1 MSLFPPNKSTNPAGR
16 LGRWSARRGEDCHG
30 CRRGMLRGGS
40 RYASRVALGL
50 MAVLVTS
57 SPAAA
62 TVVTHA
68 SATTTT
74 HTLTVTKTLIVS
86 ESNADSRS
94 SLVTYEA
101 SKAGIGA
108 SVTSSPA
115 GIDCGAT
122 CSAQF
127 ADGTAVT
134 LTATAEG
141 VAGLS
146 FDAWD
151 GDCRGSGS
159 GTCVLTIDRDR
170 AVTAVFVEYFR
181 PGLPAHCHVPKV
193 VGMLLRK
200 AMVRITHAHCR
211 PGKVIRRPSSKARRN
226 HVLAQSPKPGRTLR
240 QGTPV
245 NLTVGKSPK
254 KK

>member
-1 MSLFPPNKSTNPAGR
+1 M
-16 LGRWSARRGEDCHG
+16 
-30 CRRGMLRGGS
+30 
-40 RYASRVALGL
+40 
-50 MAVLVTS
+50 
-57 SPAAA
+57 
-62 TVVTHA
+62 
-68 SATTTT
+68 
-74 HTLTVTKTLIVS
+74 
-86 ESNADSRS
+86 
-94 SLVTYEA
+94 
-101 SKAGIGA
+101 
-108 SVTSSPA
+108 TSSPA

-134 LTATAEG
+134 LTAAAAG
-141 VAGLS
+141 AGLT

-151 GDCRGSGS
+151 GDCSGS

-200 AMVRITHAHCR
+200 AVVRITHAHCR
-211 PGKVIRRPSSKARRN
+211 PGRVIRRPSSKARKN
-226 HVLAQSPKPGRTLR
+226 HVLAQTPKPGRTLI
-240 QGTPV
+240 QGRPV
-245 NLTVGKSPK
+245 NLTVGKGPK